1 MLPYQYDLMNVSFA
15 KIALSV
21 EQKVKI
27 DALLNAQLLLES
39 RTKYEVVNKY
49 AAYQVGKFIPMCL
62 TFTTVHVKNAIQKV
76 WTWAKNCQDAL
87 YGLSMTTDVETS
99 SYKNSWF

>member
-49 AAYQVGKFIPMCL
+49 AARPIKWE
-62 TFTTVHVKNAIQKV
+62 N
-76 WTWAKNCQDAL
+76 
-87 YGLSMTTDVETS
+87 LSPCVLLLLQST
-99 SYKNSWF
+99 